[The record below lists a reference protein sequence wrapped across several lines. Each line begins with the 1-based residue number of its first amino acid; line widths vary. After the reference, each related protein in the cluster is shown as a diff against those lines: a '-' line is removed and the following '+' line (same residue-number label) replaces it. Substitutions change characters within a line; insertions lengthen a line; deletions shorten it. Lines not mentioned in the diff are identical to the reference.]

1 MWGNHRLRYKSGE
14 VIDVNVNTEARD
26 KSRFRRLRDELWWE
40 VREEFQNGLI
50 SIPDDPTLIEE
61 LSAYHYKED
70 ENGLVKV
77 ESKEELRER
86 GFDSTNKADCL
97 MMRRFYTPFDVQWM
111 KSASSGNR
119 RGSSEV
125 DWRTV

>member
-1 MWGNHRLRYKSGE
+1 MGYLKPRTMRLLIPPR
-14 VIDVNVNTEARD
+14 IQPDRLP

-86 GFDSTNKADCL
+86 DFDSTNKADCL
-97 MMRRFYTPFDVQWM
+97 MMRRFYTPFDVQRM
-111 KSASSGNR
+111 KAANSSSR
-119 RGSSEV
+119 HGSSDV